1 MELFLFGILFSVAA
15 SNEVEASPIG
25 FQQGSLRENP

>member
-1 MELFLFGILFSVAA
+1 MKLFLFGILFSVAA